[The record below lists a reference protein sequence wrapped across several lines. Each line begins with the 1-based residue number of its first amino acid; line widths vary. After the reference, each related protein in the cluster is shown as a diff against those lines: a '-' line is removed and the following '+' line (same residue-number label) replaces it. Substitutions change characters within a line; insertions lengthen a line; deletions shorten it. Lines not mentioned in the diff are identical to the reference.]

1 MTYQHAI
8 QRLRSAT
15 MAPKRTPAKTKADD
29 TDDKDSLSQPTYDN
43 QLRNLM
49 LFLVHLKRWLPRQV
63 PGTSTFIKFY
73 YSKICFIRT
82 LSIRTQASRR
92 RFAKNAV

>member
-29 TDDKDSLSQPTYDN
+29 TDDKDSLSQPTSSSCASA
-43 QLRNLM
+43 R
-49 LFLVHLKRWLPRQV
+49 
-63 PGTSTFIKFY
+63 TST
-73 YSKICFIRT
+73 SRSSTRPARPTARQRT
-82 LSIRTQASRR
+82 H
-92 RFAKNAV
+92 